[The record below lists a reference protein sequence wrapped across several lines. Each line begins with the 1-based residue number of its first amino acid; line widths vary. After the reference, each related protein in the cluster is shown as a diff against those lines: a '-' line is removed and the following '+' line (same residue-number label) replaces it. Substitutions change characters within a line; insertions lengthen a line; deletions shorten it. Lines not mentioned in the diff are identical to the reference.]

1 MVFCQRNTLLHR
13 SSTANVNGEGDRVL
27 VLLCFCCVSIRVLLC
42 TVLWAS
48 CAVSPAAMYVLCQH
62 PVLCQHQSKCCYAL
76 CSVSSIWDCHSNGAL
91 TADSA
96 DCTVHCTRMNCSTHS
111 SLSHSISF
119 TALHNLHNM
128 HGLVHCSTATVHCW
142 LNGLQCSAGG
152 SSQCTA
158 LQWRR
163 QLVRLRGKE
172 LHSVHIVQ
180 CRRRQAMPM
189 EWWQWDKAKARRLHS
204 ANHSTLHSSQCSK
217 LSCTVQT
224 TPHSTVQWTKLH
236 SASHSVLHR
245 LRHSALN

>member
-163 QLVRLRGKE
+163 QLVRLRGKDTAQCA
-172 LHSVHIVQ
+172 HCAVQ
-180 CRRRQAMPM
+180 EEAGN
-189 EWWQWDKAKARRLHS
+189 
-204 ANHSTLHSSQCSK
+204 ANGVVTVGQSQGSTASQCK
-217 LSCTVQT
+217 PLHTPQFTVQ
-224 TPHSTVQWTKLH
+224 
-236 SASHSVLHR
+236 
-245 LRHSALN
+245 